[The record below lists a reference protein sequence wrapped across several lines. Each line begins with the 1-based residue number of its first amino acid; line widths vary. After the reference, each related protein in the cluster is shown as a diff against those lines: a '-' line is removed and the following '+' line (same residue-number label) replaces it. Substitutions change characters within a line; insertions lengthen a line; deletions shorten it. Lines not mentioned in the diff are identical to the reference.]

1 MKKLLLSFCGI
12 AISASAMSQT
22 CSPLQSWADTTDYGA
37 YPDTIVNFPQAEQN
51 VFYST
56 DLNFKVPAA
65 VTADLDP
72 TGGSLVGSEIESFVV
87 DAVNGIP
94 PGLDYA
100 CNESMC
106 EYLGGANGCANIY
119 GTPTT
124 IGTYDIT
131 IDITATVIL
140 EVLGIPI
147 PSPQSATFEGYKI
160 NVVAQ
165 GTAGLSYE
173 VIEPLSIYPN
183 PAHDKLT
190 IANVAS
196 ALNPSVITITD
207 ISGKVVSSLNTSSQS
222 EYTFDVNGLE
232 NGLYIINVF
241 YENGVE
247 SIKFMKD

>member
-1 MKKLLLSFCGI
+1 MKKLLLSIC
-12 AISASAMSQT
+12 AVTVSVVAMSQT

-37 YPDTIVNFPQAEQN
+37 YPDTIVNFPQAEQD

-56 DLNFKVPAA
+56 DLNFKVPIE
-65 VTADLDP
+65 VTPNLDP
-72 TGGSLVGSEIESFVV
+72 TGTFVGSPIESFVV

-100 CNESMC
+100 CNQSTC

-131 IDITATVIL
+131 IDITATVIIDI
-140 EVLGIPI
+140 LGFPT
-147 PSPQSATFEGYKI
+147 PVPQSTTFEGYKI
-160 NVVAQ
+160 VVVPQ
-165 GTAGLSYE
+165 GPAGLSYE

-183 PAHDKLT
+183 PAHDKVT
-190 IANVAS
+190 IANIAS
-196 ALNPSVITITD
+196 SLNPSVITITD
-207 ISGKVVSSLNTSSQS
+207 ISGKVVSSLTTSSQT